1 MFLPA
6 LAKDLYKAQ
15 KEVERIEKKLEQ
27 TAAVAEQE
35 ELKGELRQA
44 NAELSQLQKI
54 MEGRKEQSKASLHKP
69 KNRFGL

>member
-15 KEVERIEKKLEQ
+15 KEVERIERKFEQ
-27 TAAVAEQE
+27 TTAVAEQE

-44 NAELSQLQKI
+44 NAELVQLKKI
-54 MEGRKEQSKASLHKP
+54 MEGRKEQSKALLHKS

>member
-15 KEVERIEKKLEQ
+15 KEVEQIERKLEQ
-27 TAAVAEQE
+27 TTAVAEQE
-35 ELKGELRQA
+35 KVKGELRQA
-44 NAELSQLQKI
+44 NAELTQLQKI
-54 MEGRKEQSKASLHKP
+54 MEGRKEQSRASLHKP

>member
-15 KEVERIEKKLEQ
+15 KEVEQIEKKLAQ
-27 TAAVAEQE
+27 TVAVVEQE
-35 ELKGELRQA
+35 NLKEELRQA
-44 NAELSQLQKI
+44 NAELSQLKKI
-54 MEGRKEQSKASLHKP
+54 MEGRKEQSRASLHKP

>member
-15 KEVERIEKKLEQ
+15 KEVEKIEKLLEQ
-27 TAAVAEQE
+27 TTVVAEQE
-35 ELKGELRQA
+35 KVKGALRQA
-44 NAELSQLQKI
+44 SAELAQLKRI
-54 MEGRKEQSKASLHKP
+54 MEGRKEQSRASLHKP

>member
-1 MFLPA
+1 MYLPA

-15 KEVERIEKKLEQ
+15 KEVESLGRKLEQ

-35 ELKGELRQA
+35 VLKEELRQT
-44 NAELSQLQKI
+44 NAELAQLRQI
-54 MEGRKEQSKASLHKP
+54 MEGRKEQSRASLHKP

>member
-15 KEVERIEKKLEQ
+15 KEVERLEQ
-27 TAAVAEQE
+27 RLENITSAVE
-35 ELKGELRQA
+35 EEGLKEELRQA
-44 NAELSQLQKI
+44 NAELVQLKKI

-69 KNRFGL
+69 KIF

>member
-15 KEVERIEKKLEQ
+15 KEVEQIEKILGQ
-27 TAAVAEQE
+27 TTVVAEQE
-35 ELKGELRQA
+35 KLKGELHQA
-44 NAELSQLQKI
+44 NAELSQLKQI
-54 MEGRKEQSKASLHKP
+54 MEGRKEHSRASLHKP

>member
-15 KEVERIEKKLEQ
+15 KEVERLEKKLEQ
-27 TAAVAEQE
+27 TPIVADQE
-35 ELKGELRQA
+35 KVKGELFQA
-44 NAELSQLQKI
+44 NAELSQLKKI
-54 MEGRKEQSKASLHKP
+54 MEGRKEQSKAALYKS

>member
-15 KEVERIEKKLEQ
+15 KEVERIERKLEQ
-27 TAAVAEQE
+27 TAIVAEQE
-35 ELKGELRQA
+35 KVKGELRQA
-44 NAELSQLQKI
+44 NAELAQLQKI
-54 MEGRKEQSKASLHKP
+54 MEGRKEQSRASLHKP